1 MLMIPTPY
9 EVPKL
14 LRCGKK
20 SPRKLPEK
28 ILQQRTRGEDE
39 EDKAKTKNPM

>member
-1 MLMIPTPY
+1 MLMIQTPY

-28 ILQQRTRGEDE
+28 LLQERTRGEE
-39 EDKAKTKNPM
+39 EYEAKTKNPM